1 MHLIALV
8 DKGDEILALKLR
20 TLLEVVDFFLKHSE
34 FSKGKK
40 RKGSVIPPSL
50 LLVSL
55 HVPSRF
61 LAYTNKD
68 SLN

>member
-1 MHLIALV
+1 MHLIASV
-8 DKGDEILALKLR
+8 DKGDEMLTLKLR
-20 TLLEVVDFFLKHSE
+20 TLPEAVDFFLKHSE

-50 LLVSL
+50 LSVSL
-55 HVPSRF
+55 RVPSRF

>member
-1 MHLIALV
+1 MQLIASV
-8 DKGDEILALKLR
+8 DKGDEILTLKLR
-20 TLLEVVDFFLKHSE
+20 TLPEVVDFFLKHSE

-40 RKGSVIPPSL
+40 RKGSVIPSSL

-55 HVPSRF
+55 HVPSKF
-61 LAYTNKD
+61 LAYINKD

>member
-8 DKGDEILALKLR
+8 DKGDEMLTLKLR
-20 TLLEVVDFFLKHSE
+20 TLLEAVDFFLKYLE

-40 RKGSVIPPSL
+40 RKGSIIPPSL
-50 LLVSL
+50 LLVYL
-55 HVPSRF
+55 YVPSRF

>member
-1 MHLIALV
+1 M
-8 DKGDEILALKLR
+8 LALKLR
-20 TLLEVVDFFLKHSE
+20 TLLEVVDFFFKYSE

-55 HVPSRF
+55 RVPSRF

-68 SLN
+68 SFN